1 MKNYNINIECASKS
15 SIDAIKN
22 YILAHFEGVV
32 IIETSS
38 EITTR
43 VGERADTVL
52 RTVPKKRA

>member
-1 MKNYNINIECASKS
+1 MKNLNIECESKNT
-15 SIDAIKN
+15 IDSIKN
-22 YILAHFEGVV
+22 YILAHFYGVV

-38 EITTR
+38 EITTL